1 MEIEFKWFGGG
12 NWMIVVDGIKVIC
25 DPVLCPAGS
34 IHDYRF
40 FKSRRINSAC
50 FSESD
55 LRDVNVWLFTHGHK
69 DHCDF
74 GNLRPI
80 NNESKIVAD
89 LSASRVL
96 KRLGYGMT
104 TILKWGEKTEL
115 LFSKGITMIFE
126 AVPAIHGLNRSK
138 GKLIG
143 NGNGYWIEII
153 KPDQKYSIYVSG
165 DTLPNRTTMDAIGKR
180 SCDLFI
186 ANVGNATVG
195 NGFLAKFIGK
205 ITMNISDAVMFQ
217 NLINS
222 KMSIPIH
229 WDAFEHYQERNISAA
244 CVTNGFRFIKPGET
258 VSILV

>member
-1 MEIEFKWFGGG
+1 
-12 NWMIVVDGIKVIC
+12 
-25 DPVLCPAGS
+25 
-34 IHDYRF
+34 
-40 FKSRRINSAC
+40 
-50 FSESD
+50 
-55 LRDVNVWLFTHGHK
+55 
-69 DHCDF
+69 
-74 GNLRPI
+74 
-80 NNESKIVAD
+80 
-89 LSASRVL
+89 
-96 KRLGYGMT
+96 
-104 TILKWGEKTEL
+104 
-115 LFSKGITMIFE
+115 
-126 AVPAIHGLNRSK
+126 
-138 GKLIG
+138 
-143 NGNGYWIEII
+143 
-153 KPDQKYSIYVSG
+153 
-165 DTLPNRTTMDAIGKR
+165 MDAIGKR